1 MEISEELLYYAWSMK
16 TFDHANLKTI
26 NGEKIEILSYGLR
39 NYSSGP
45 DFLQGKIIIDGIL
58 WVGNIEM
65 HVQSSDWQKHNH
77 NDDAAYNNVILHVV
91 FNHDKTINDIPV
103 LVLKDIINQSVVR
116 QYEVLMQSTDWIPCE
131 KIISHAHLERF
142 PIWSH
147 TMAIDRL
154 AYKSGTLKNSN
165 AYITK
170 DWQQLMY
177 QNIAKYFGAS
187 QNMEVFQTL
196 SERLSYSTVL
206 KNRYNVMAV
215 ETMVFGIAGLL
226 EQDIDDAYFQQ
237 LKSEFSFLQRKYKF
251 IPLKKVEWRNFG
263 MYAAGSPS
271 FRLAQFAALI
281 TQMNNIFDQCIE
293 AKSIEEIK
301 SLLNASIS
309 EYWMQHYNFGK
320 TTQAIKSPH
329 LSDDF
334 KDRLIINAI
343 LPVLFVYAKEIGDDG
358 LIDQCLDL
366 LSSIKREENT
376 ILNKWSQLQIK
387 PQTALES
394 QALIQLKTKYC
405 DTKQCLFCPIGK
417 DLLMPHKE

>member
-16 TFDHANLKTI
+16 SFDHADLKTT

-39 NYSSGP
+39 NHSSGP

-65 HVQSSDWQKHNH
+65 HVRSGDWNKHSH
-77 NDDAAYNNVILHVV
+77 SEDPAYNNVILHIV
-91 FNHDKTINDIPV
+91 FTHDKAINDIPI
-103 LVLKDIINQSVVR
+103 LVMKDIIHPAVIS
-116 QYEVLMQSTDWIPCE
+116 QYEALMQSAEWIPCA

-154 AYKSGTLKNSN
+154 AHKSVALKNSN
-165 AYITK
+165 AYFAK

-177 QNIAKYFGAS
+177 QNIARYFGAS
-187 QNMEVFQTL
+187 QNMEVFQSL
-196 SERLSYSTVL
+196 AERLPYSIIV
-206 KNRYNVMAV
+206 KNRYNLMAV
-215 ETMVFGIAGLL
+215 ESMVFGIAGYL
-226 EQDIDDAYFQQ
+226 EQDIEDAYYHQ
-237 LKSEFSFLQRKYKF
+237 LKSEFTFLQHKHNF

-281 TQMNNIFDQCIE
+281 AQVLSIFDLCRE
-293 AKSIEEIK
+293 AQSIEEIK
-301 SLLNASIS
+301 NLLNVSIN
-309 EYWMQHYNFGK
+309 EYWMHHYNFGK

-334 KDRLIINAI
+334 KDRIMINAI

-358 LIDQCLDL
+358 LVDKCLDF
-366 LSSIKREENT
+366 LSSIRKEENA
-376 ILNKWSQLQIK
+376 ILNKWSQLNIK
-387 PQTALES
+387 PKSALES
-394 QALIQLKTKYC
+394 QALIHLKTKYC
-405 DTKQCLFCPIGK
+405 DAKQCLKCPIGK
-417 DLLMPHKE
+417 DLLMQPSA